1 MLMSVCPIVTAI
13 RNTGSHRLG
22 RRIISTT
29 NTRDGEADDDTGAAE
44 RRHEV
49 EHPLREDGHVL
60 LAPRRDRPVDAAGDR
75 VRAHEEPEH
84 AEHDAADDDD
94 DEREHEQEAGLG
106 LRVDARRPREATA
119 LFLLLELVGD
129 RARGARRCR
138 VDAGVTSDREAEED
152 PEHQGGPEQTR
163 G

>member
-1 MLMSVCPIVTAI
+1 MICVLIIVWPIVTAI

-29 NTRDGEADDDTGAAE
+29 NTRDGEPHDDTGAAE

-49 EHPLREDGHVL
+49 EHPLGEVGDVL
-60 LAPRRDRPVDAAGDR
+60 LAPRRNGPVDAEEIG
-75 VRAHEEPEH
+75 VGAHEEPEH
-84 AEHDAADDDD
+84 AEHDARCDDD

-106 LRVDARRPREATA
+106 LRVHARRPREATA

-129 RARGARRCR
+129 RTRARG
-138 VDAGVTSDREAEED
+138 DAGSM
-152 PEHQGGPEQTR
+152 PG
-163 G
+163 